1 MVKPHVFVSR
11 QIFPEALDLIRAEAE
26 VDLWE
31 DELPPPR
38 DVLLEK
44 VRGVDGLLCLLTD
57 RVDSELMDTAGAQL
71 KVVSQIA
78 VGFDNI
84 DIPEATRRGIPVGNT
99 PEVLTHTTADAT
111 WALMMAA
118 ARRVTESE
126 RAVRAG
132 EWRTWHPLHFMGQ
145 DIYGATLGVV
155 GMGRIG
161 IEVAKRG
168 SGFEMPVLYN
178 DVYRREDL
186 ETELGYRYVDQDT
199 LLAEADFVTLHTVL
213 NDKTYH
219 LIGEAELAKMKPSAI
234 LVNASRGPVVDPKAL
249 YDALKNGVIGAA
261 ALDVTEPEPILT
273 DDPLLTLDN
282 CVIVPHIASASVKTR
297 GEMSRIA
304 AQNLV
309 NGLKGERLLTPV
321 NPEVYA

>member
-1 MVKPHVFVSR
+1 MARPRVFVSR
-11 QIFPEALDLIRAEAE
+11 QIFPEALEMIGEVAD

-31 DELPPPR
+31 DEMPPPR
-38 DVLLEK
+38 DVLLERVK
-44 VRGVDGLLCLLTD
+44 GVDGLLCLLTD
-57 RVDSELMDTAGAQL
+57 RVDAELMDTAGPQL

-84 DIPEATRRGIPVGNT
+84 DVPEATSRGIPVGNT
-99 PEVLTHTTADAT
+99 PDVLTHTTADAT

-132 EWRTWHPLHFMGQ
+132 QWRTWHPLHFLGQ
-145 DIYGATLGVV
+145 DIYGATLGVI

-161 IEVAKRG
+161 IEVAKRAR
-168 SGFEMPVLYN
+168 GFEMQVLYN

-186 ETELGYRYVDQDT
+186 EAELGYRYVDQDT
-199 LLAEADFVTLHTVL
+199 LLAESDYVTLHTVL
-213 NDKTYH
+213 NENTHH
-219 LIGEAELAKMKPSAI
+219 LIGEAELAMMKPTAV

-249 YDALKNGVIGAA
+249 YDALSNGVIGAA
-261 ALDVTEPEPILT
+261 ALDVTDPEPIPT
-273 DDPLLTLDN
+273 DDPLLTLEN

-304 AQNLV
+304 AQNLI
-309 NGLKGERLLTPV
+309 NGLMGERLLTPV
-321 NPEVYA
+321 NPEVY